1 MVVLNARP
9 WQNGADTYQGALAAY
24 RRYLVNHELGHALGN
39 GYDPCPGP
47 GEPGPVMLQQTKDLH
62 CRRPNPVAERQ
73 RIARGLGW
81 AGVTGE

>member
-62 CRRPNPVAERQ
+62 CRRPNPWPSVSE
-73 RIARGLGW
+73 
-81 AGVTGE
+81 